1 MSKLA
6 VVALGGNAFTVENEA
21 GRYEDQARHADVMAA
36 LIGDMLADGWGL
48 ALVHGNGPQV
58 GNLAIQ
64 QEDGAAL
71 VPPQPLFSLVAM
83 TQGELG
89 SLIALAVR
97 NATGRTDVTGVVT
110 HVVVD
115 PRDPAFAAPSKPI
128 GPFLTE
134 EEAGRLAQER
144 GWHIREDSGRGWR
157 RIVASPRPDHIIEV
171 DAIRQLL
178 GEGHVVVTGGGG
190 GIPVV
195 QGASGRLECT
205 DAVIDKDYV
214 AAELAA
220 AVGAQAL
227 VIVTAVEAVQLDF
240 GTPQQRPI
248 AQMDVEE
255 AERHLAEGQFPE
267 GSMGPKIRAAS
278 HFLRHGGELALI
290 TTAAKAAQGLSCTD
304 PDDASA
310 GTRLVRHHPG
320 GPSAVPASAATSSGR
335 RIS

>member
-21 GRYEDQARHADVMAA
+21 GSYEDQARHAAVMAA
-36 LIGDMLADGWGL
+36 LIGDMLADGWDL

-64 QEDGAAL
+64 QEDGATL

-115 PRDPAFAAPSKPI
+115 RHDPAFAQPTKPI
-128 GPFLTE
+128 GPFLSE
-134 EEAGRLAQER
+134 EDATRLARER
-144 GWHIREDSGRGWR
+144 GWHVKEDSGRGWR
-157 RIVASPRPDHIIEV
+157 RIVASPRPAHIVEV

-178 GEGHVVVTGGGG
+178 HSGHLVVTGGGG

-195 QGASGRLECT
+195 RGEDGRLECA

-227 VIVTAVEAVQLDF
+227 VIVTAVDAVQLDF

-248 AQMDVEE
+248 AQIDVDE
-255 AERHLAEGQFPE
+255 AERHLTDGQFPE
-267 GSMGPKIRAAS
+267 GSMGPKIRAAT
-278 HFLRHGGELALI
+278 HFLRRGGDLAVI
-290 TTAAKAAQGLSCTD
+290 TTAARAALGLRCTD
-304 PDDASA
+304 PDDPSA
-310 GTRLVRHHPG
+310 GTRLVRTRT
-320 GPSAVPASAATSSGR
+320 SALTER

>member
-21 GRYEDQARHADVMAA
+21 GRYEDQARHAAAMAT

-115 PRDPAFAAPSKPI
+115 PEDQAFSDPSKPI
-128 GPFLTE
+128 GPFLRE
-134 EEAGRLAQER
+134 QDAKRLAQER
-144 GWHIREDSGRGWR
+144 GWKIREDSGRGWR
-157 RIVASPRPDHIIEV
+157 RIVASPRPVRIVEV

-178 GEGHVVVTGGGG
+178 HSGQVVVTGGGG

-195 QGASGRLECT
+195 RGGSGRLECT

-214 AAELAA
+214 ASELAA
-220 AVGAQAL
+220 AVDARAL
-227 VIVTAVEAVQLDF
+227 VMVTAVDSVHLDF
-240 GTPQQRPI
+240 GTPDQRPI

-278 HFLRHGGELALI
+278 YFLRHGGDLAVI
-290 TTAAKAAQGLSCTD
+290 TTAARAARGLRCAD
-304 PDDASA
+304 PDDTSA
-310 GTRLVRHHPG
+310 GTRLVRHRADA
-320 GPSAVPASAATSSGR
+320 PSRGRTS
-335 RIS
+335 